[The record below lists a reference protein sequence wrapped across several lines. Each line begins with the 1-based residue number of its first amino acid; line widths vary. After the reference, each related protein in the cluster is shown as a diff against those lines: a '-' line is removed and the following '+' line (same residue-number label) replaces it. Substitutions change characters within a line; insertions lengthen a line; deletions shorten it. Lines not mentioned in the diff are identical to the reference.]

1 MNNIIGFPSNIW
13 LYVVIAA
20 VAIIL
25 LIVVILLLLIWLRKS
40 GSKNEKKEMNTDKI
54 NPQSAMGTPPPAET
68 GDKNHRF
75 GLRLVDEN
83 GNVKILEKLPVSIGR
98 DRQNKVVLKDTTVSA
113 SHARIYYDEAA
124 GIVCIED
131 LDSLN
136 GLYINGQPTRKN
148 VLQDGV
154 KIMVGNITLT
164 FQDTGYIHPASN

>member
-1 MNNIIGFPSNIW
+1 LDNIISFLSNNKTT
-13 LYVVIAA
+13 VVIAA

-54 NPQSAMGTPPPAET
+54 NPQPAMGTPPPAET
-68 GDKNHRF
+68 F

-98 DRQNKVVLKDTTVSA
+98 DRQNKVVFKDTTVSA

-124 GIVCIED
+124 GLVCIED